1 MSLSLSLVQQAHDHV
16 DQYPGW
22 DKDQIVM
29 LAVRSK
35 VAREFHEMLFAQI
48 NQTHSGRHSGKP
60 NAQSGAKPA
69 HRGATNLWQ
78 TKKKKPPPRNSKRKS
93 GRLEVPRKSET

>member
-1 MSLSLSLVQQAHDHV
+1 MDTNKIERGNRFLALRSHPAYNDLMSLSLSLVQQAHDHV

-48 NQTHSGRHSGKP
+48 NQAIQEGIQEGQTP
-60 NAQSGAKPA
+60 E
-69 HRGATNLWQ
+69 RG
-78 TKKKKPPPRNSKRKS
+78 
-93 GRLEVPRKSET
+93 ETRTPGSF

>member
-1 MSLSLSLVQQAHDHV
+1 MDANKIERANRFLALRSHPAYNDLMSLSLSLVQQAHDQV

-48 NQTHSGRHSGKP
+48 NEAIQQGIQEGQTP
-60 NAQSGAKPA
+60 E
-69 HRGATNLWQ
+69 RG
-78 TKKKKPPPRNSKRKS
+78 
-93 GRLEVPRKSET
+93 ETRTPGSY